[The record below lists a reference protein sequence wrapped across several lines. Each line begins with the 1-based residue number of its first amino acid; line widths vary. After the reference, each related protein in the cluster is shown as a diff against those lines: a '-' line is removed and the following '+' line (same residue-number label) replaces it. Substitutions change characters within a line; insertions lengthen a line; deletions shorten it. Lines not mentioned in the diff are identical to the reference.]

1 MSRRAGLDTEA
12 VVTAAI
18 ALADREGL
26 KSLSL
31 TRVATEL
38 GVRPPSLYAHI
49 AGIGDLV
56 RRIGSRGARELAAE
70 MGHSVEGRSGADALR
85 ALAIAYRGY
94 ARTHPGAY
102 EAAQLSRELQK
113 DPEAAAAA
121 QAATEVAFAVLR
133 GYGIGGDEA
142 VHAAR
147 LIRITLHGFVA
158 LEAEHG
164 FAIDV
169 PVQATFERIV
179 AALDLVLRTDPLRVA
194 GRDA

>member
-1 MSRRAGLDTEA
+1 MSRRAGLDTEV

-18 ALADREGL
+18 AVADEEGL

-38 GVRPPSLYAHI
+38 GVRPPSLYVHVD
-49 AGIGDLV
+49 GIGDLV
-56 RRIGSRGARELAAE
+56 RRIAGRGARELAAA
-70 MGHSVEGRSGADALR
+70 MGHAVEGRSGADALR

-94 ARTHPGAY
+94 ARKHPGAY

-113 DPEAAAAA
+113 DPEAATAA
-121 QAATEVAFAVLR
+121 QAATDVAFAVLR
-133 GYGIGGDEA
+133 GYAIEGDEA

-158 LEAEHG
+158 LEAEQG

-169 PVQATFERIV
+169 SVEATFERIV
-179 AALDLVLRTDPLRVA
+179 AALDLVFGADSKRVGGA
-194 GRDA
+194 AA

>member
-1 MSRRAGLDTEA
+1 MSRRARLDTEA

-18 ALADREGL
+18 ALADKHGL
-26 KSLSL
+26 RSLSL
-31 TRVATEL
+31 TRVAAEL
-38 GVRPPSLYAHI
+38 GVRPPSLYVHVD
-49 AGIGDLV
+49 GIGDLV
-56 RRIGSRGARELAAE
+56 RRVGSRGARELAVE
-70 MGHSVEGRSGADALR
+70 MGHAVEGRSGADALR

-121 QAATEVAFAVLR
+121 AAATDVAFAVLR
-133 GYGIGGDEA
+133 GYGIDGEEA

-158 LEAEHG
+158 LEAQQG

-169 PVQATFERIV
+169 PLQATFDRIV
-179 AALDLVLRTDPLRVA
+179 AALDLVFAADPARVGG
-194 GRDA
+194 GRA